1 MKKYGE
7 VIGVE
12 KRKALIRI
20 YKEKNSELSPTS
32 ITVTASDPLASEVG
46 DMVEAELNALLFL
59 SSTLLGYLLP
69 FIAAALAFIIVSP
82 LTDNILIIVAVLLF
96 ALLLAYI
103 GAVYL
108 SRLSFF
114 KRLTVCYITEKIE
127 LE

>member
-7 VIGVE
+7 VIGIE

-20 YKEKNSELSPTS
+20 YKEKNGELSPTS
-32 ITVTASDPLASEVG
+32 ITVTASDPLTSEVG
-46 DMVEAELNALLFL
+46 DMVEAELNILLFL
-59 SSTLLGYLLP
+59 SSTLLGYILP
-69 FIAAALAFIIVSP
+69 FIAAALAFMTVSP
-82 LTDNILIIVAVLLF
+82 LTDNILIIEAVLLS
-96 ALLLAYI
+96 ALV
-103 GAVYL
+103 AVYVCADYF